1 MCDGKIIATVTG
13 GTAPLTYKWSHNSNL
28 NSNIADNLCPGTYT
42 LTVTDALGKTSTS
55 TSLTVNDAQ
64 DININIRK
72 LSCATD
78 NNTSDGRYEAIAT
91 GGSGTLT
98 YLWCSNEITPIAD
111 ALPAGT
117 CSLRVTDQNGCSKSQ
132 SFTVC
137 VGTPPDEPCF
147 KGRLAISPNG
157 DGFNDFCN

>member
-1 MCDGKIIATVTG
+1 M
-13 GTAPLTYKWSHNSNL
+13 
-28 NSNIADNLCPGTYT
+28 
-42 LTVTDALGKTSTS
+42 
-55 TSLTVNDAQ
+55 
-64 DININIRK
+64 
-72 LSCATD
+72 
-78 NNTSDGRYEAIAT
+78 
-91 GGSGTLT
+91 
-98 YLWCSNEITPIAD
+98 WCSNEITPIAD

-157 DGFNDFCN
+157 DGFNDFFVIECIENYNNNLQIFNRWGKLIFNKSNYVNEWPDQNPDEADLTEGTYMWVLTVKEPGKNDVIYKGTVTLVK